1 MVQGSAF
8 WTLIWSL
15 DWRKIGRFYCFKA
28 TPSFTW
34 ESSVLDLSESLTS
47 FIFLSWAELIQRN
60 VGSFSS
66 EHICGG
72 KTDSI
77 WFLTSVF
84 CFRTFVAGF
93 LTLTVSAILW
103 KPQENPYPGRG
114 GPPIQPETDPGH
126 DDYQTGGYVD
136 LVGVA
141 GLVPKFS
148 VLPASALESRDS
160 SPVSWVQ
167 EEFFCGKRV
176 SYSPITLLDL
186 VESAKRKRKLQRT
199 KQVCHFKKGYWDRM
213 ELD

>member
-1 MVQGSAF
+1 MRKFGF
-8 WTLIWSL
+8 KLI
-15 DWRKIGRFYCFKA
+15 RKF
-28 TPSFTW
+28 
-34 ESSVLDLSESLTS
+34 D
-47 FIFLSWAELIQRN
+47 FIHFSQLSWSKEMLGAFLLNISVGEKLIP
-60 VGSFSS
+60 FDSS
-66 EHICGG
+66 PR
-72 KTDSI
+72 
-77 WFLTSVF
+77 FF

-199 KQVCHFKKGYWDRM
+199 KQVCHFKKDYWDHM

>member
-66 EHICGG
+66 EHICGA

-84 CFRTFVAGF
+84 LFSHFCCRFSDLDRVRDFVKTTGESLPGQGQPPDSARNWPRTWRLSDWRVCRPSG
-93 LTLTVSAILW
+93 SCRIS
-103 KPQENPYPGRG
+103 
-114 GPPIQPETDPGH
+114 
-126 DDYQTGGYVD
+126 
-136 LVGVA
+136 
-141 GLVPKFS
+141 PK
-148 VLPASALESRDS
+148 VLS
-160 SPVSWVQ
+160 SPGVGLGIEGQLSC
-167 EEFFCGKRV
+167 FL
-176 SYSPITLLDL
+176 SPGGILL
-186 VESAKRKRKLQRT
+186 
-199 KQVCHFKKGYWDRM
+199 W
-213 ELD
+213 

>member
-1 MVQGSAF
+1 MFQSHAF
-8 WTLIWSL
+8 IHMGKFGFRFI
-15 DWRKIGRFYCFKA
+15 RKF
-28 TPSFTW
+28 
-34 ESSVLDLSESLTS
+34 D
-47 FIFLSWAELIQRN
+47 FIHFSQLSWADPKKCWEL
-60 VGSFSS
+60 FFWTYLW
-66 EHICGG
+66 G
-72 KTDSI
+72 KIVSI
-77 WFLTSVF
+77 WFLTSAF

-199 KQVCHFKKGYWDRM
+199 KQVCHFKKDYWDHM